1 MRSTSTLRADTRPFA
16 AGIERM
22 FGFTPILPRARRS
35 LVYALAGFAILATG
49 AAAAAWQVH
58 DRDTHRQVQAL
69 RESVGGSSSI
79 TAVGELQKVSTRL
92 RVDHK
97 PNQPTTAIVA
107 EPAGTAKLDGASL
120 SAAQTTIGRMCPSGV
135 LSTLGRQQRQLCREL
150 VQTERAQYM
159 FSLQMFKRAAQHHA
173 RLTVIEQRRRALG
186 AEDYAD
192 LQSNSNELL
201 ALTALMDNDR
211 DRYQTYMRAYEARIA
226 HIRHTQVALTRNVFK
241 GRGSVNLP
249 GSAGIL

>member
-1 MRSTSTLRADTRPFA
+1 MRSTSTLRSGTRPFA

-22 FGFTPILPRARRS
+22 FGFSPAVPRARRGM
-35 LVYALAGFAILATG
+35 VYALAGLAVLATG

-69 RESVGGSSSI
+69 RESVGGSSSN

-97 PNQPTTAIVA
+97 PTQPTTAIVA
-107 EPAGTAKLDGASL
+107 EPTGTAKLNDASL
-120 SAAQTTIGRMCPSGV
+120 SAAQTAIGRMCPAGV
-135 LSTLGRQQRQLCREL
+135 LSTLGQQQRQLCREL

-173 RLTVIEQRRRALG
+173 RLTAIEQRRRALG
-186 AEDYAD
+186 PEDYAD

-211 DRYQTYMRAYEARIA
+211 DRYQTYMRAYDARIA
-226 HIRHTQVALTRNVFK
+226 HIRHTQVALTRNLFK
-241 GRGSVNLP
+241 GRGSVGLP
-249 GSAGIL
+249 AASL